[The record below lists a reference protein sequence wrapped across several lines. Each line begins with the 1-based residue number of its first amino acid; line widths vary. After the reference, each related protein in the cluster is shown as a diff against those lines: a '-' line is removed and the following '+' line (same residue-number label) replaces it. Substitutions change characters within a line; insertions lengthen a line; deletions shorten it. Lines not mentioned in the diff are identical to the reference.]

1 MSSIKEVSVEE
12 LHRIVSEDPDT
23 MLLDV
28 RHPDEYAMGHAPAV
42 KLLIEHTAVA
52 QSLDRLPDD
61 LDTPIYVICRIG
73 KRSAFAGEILA
84 HHGYRKIYNVA
95 GGTNAWRDAGYPLE
109 SGEGNL
115 PDSD

>member
-1 MSSIKEVSVEE
+1 
-12 LHRIVSEDPDT
+12 
-23 MLLDV
+23 
-28 RHPDEYAMGHAPAV
+28 MGHAPAV

-52 QSLDRLPDD
+52 QSLHRLPDD

-73 KRSAFAGEILA
+73 KRSAFAGEMLA